1 MTAITTIVGNVVS
14 DIEPRISQAGKPW
27 CQVRVASTPRERD
40 RQTGDFKDGETMFV
54 TVKLFG
60 DYADNAA
67 RSVSK
72 GIRITATGKLK
83 YRSYKDNQG
92 AERFVIE
99 LDEVEAFGPDLRWAT
114 AEVSRKGSGGG
125 AQQPQGG
132 AGQSG
137 WATTPPGGF
146 GGATGDS
153 GGFASPPDSGFPGEP
168 F

>member
-1 MTAITTIVGNVVS
+1 MTTISTIIGNVVS
-14 DIEPRISQAGKPW
+14 EIEPRISQAGKPW

-60 DYADNAA
+60 DYADNVAQ
-67 RSVSK
+67 SISK
-72 GIRITATGKLK
+72 GTRITATGKLK

-92 AERFVIE
+92 ADRHVIE
-99 LDEVEAFGPDLRWAT
+99 LDEIEAFGPDLRWAT
-114 AEVSRKGSGGG
+114 AQVSRKSGGGG

-132 AGQSG
+132 AGQAG
-137 WATTPPGGF
+137 WATAPPDPFRGGTGDPGSFGGGF
-146 GGATGDS
+146 D
-153 GGFASPPDSGFPGEP
+153 DEQP

>member
-1 MTAITTIVGNVVS
+1 MTTISTIIGNVVS
-14 DIEPRISQAGKPW
+14 EIEPRISQAGKPW

-67 RSVSK
+67 QSISK
-72 GIRITATGKLK
+72 GTRITATGKLK

-92 AERFVIE
+92 ADRQVIE
-99 LDEVEAFGPDLRWAT
+99 LDEIEAFGPDLRWAT
-114 AEVSRKGSGGG
+114 AQVSRKSGGGG
-125 AQQPQGG
+125 AQQAQGG

-137 WATTPPGGF
+137 WATTPPGSS
-146 GGATGDS
+146 GGATSDP
-153 GGFASPPDSGFPGEP
+153 GGFGNFGPEESQP